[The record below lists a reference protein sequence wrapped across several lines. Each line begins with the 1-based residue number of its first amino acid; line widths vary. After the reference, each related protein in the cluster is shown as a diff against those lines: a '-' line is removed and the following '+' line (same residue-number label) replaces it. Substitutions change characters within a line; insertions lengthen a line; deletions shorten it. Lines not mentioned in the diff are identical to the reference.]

1 MKQPQIQQIRRVLA
15 LEITTLHGLKN
26 DVKRQINYWWREATP
41 DTRNGEIA
49 FNSLNYWK
57 NQSRSLTRKITR
69 LSILIKELKKEE
81 RKSLGH

>member
-1 MKQPQIQQIRRVLA
+1 MKQSQIQQVRRVLA
-15 LEITTLHGLKN
+15 SEITTLHGLKN

-41 DTRNGEIA
+41 DTREGEAA

-57 NQSRSLTRKITR
+57 NQSRSLTRKINS
-69 LSILIKELKKEE
+69 LSTLTKELKKEE